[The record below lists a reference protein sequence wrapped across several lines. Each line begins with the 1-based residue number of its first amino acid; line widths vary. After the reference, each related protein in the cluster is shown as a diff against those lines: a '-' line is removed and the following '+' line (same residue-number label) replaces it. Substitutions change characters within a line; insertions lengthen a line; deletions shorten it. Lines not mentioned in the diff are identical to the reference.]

1 MEQKEQKVVRPK
13 VTVTVEK
20 NGKTSVS
27 EGKSGICFLLNDNG
41 VEVVSAYSCTDVEMA
56 ALIDS
61 MMRYGTRQMVY
72 DEKLVDSM
80 QKLQRVS
87 VEKSLFDDV
96 AQS

>member
-27 EGKSGICFLLNDNG
+27 EGKSGICFLLKDNG
-41 VEVVSAYSCTDVEMA
+41 VEVVSAYSCTDVEIA

-61 MMRYGTRQMVY
+61 MMRYIRQMVY